1 MSARHK
7 LNQAHVQGA
16 LVMAGVIGAACGSW
30 TVFWIAA
37 AILVGLSL
45 HSGDIR
51 PTGGRHRGNRRP
63 PPGHRP

>member
-7 LNQAHVQGA
+7 LNQAYVHGA
-16 LVMAGVIGAACGSW
+16 LVFAAVIGAVCGSW
-30 TVFWIAA
+30 VVFWVTA

-51 PTGGRHRGNRRP
+51 PTGGRHGNRRP
-63 PPGHRP
+63 PRDR